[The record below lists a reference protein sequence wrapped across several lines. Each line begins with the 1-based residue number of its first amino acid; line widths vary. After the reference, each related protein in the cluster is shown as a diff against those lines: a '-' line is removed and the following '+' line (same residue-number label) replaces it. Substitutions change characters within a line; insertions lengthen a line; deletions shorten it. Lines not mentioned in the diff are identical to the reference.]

1 MSPSGRSCRNG
12 GANLPEWKQNGPNLL
27 TEPTNSTSILETT
40 VKAALTTPCRQ
51 SNIDVVE
58 FAGSARKHYAEHGIS
73 DADALHV
80 IRNPFRLIEQEGDY
94 EDHLLIIGV
103 DLGARLLEVV
113 VIPADDPRRIIR
125 VNLLQPK
132 NYDYL

>member
-1 MSPSGRSCRNG
+1 M
-12 GANLPEWKQNGPNLL
+12 
-27 TEPTNSTSILETT
+27 
-40 VKAALTTPCRQ
+40 
-51 SNIDVVE
+51 E
-58 FAGSARKHYAEHGIS
+58 FAGSPRKHYAEHGIS

-94 EDHLLIIGV
+94 DGHQLIIGV

-113 VIPADDPRRIIR
+113 VIPADDPRRIIH